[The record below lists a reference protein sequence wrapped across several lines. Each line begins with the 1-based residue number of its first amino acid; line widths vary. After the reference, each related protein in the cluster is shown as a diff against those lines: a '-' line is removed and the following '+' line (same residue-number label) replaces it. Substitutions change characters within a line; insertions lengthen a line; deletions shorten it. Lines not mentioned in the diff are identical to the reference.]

1 MSQIAFGDNWYTDD
15 GGASHRDAENDEAQ
29 RRLEDAAR
37 VRQTEQDMG
46 PDTGT
51 EEVRDG
57 TCSDQ

>member
-15 GGASHRDAENDEAQ
+15 GGASSRDAERDETE

-37 VRQTEQDMG
+37 VRQTEREMG
-46 PDTGT
+46 PDTAT